1 MFDLKTLRRFVS
13 DYRQY
18 QDLRHRLK
26 ASADRVRS
34 LAKHAITLMRQ
45 DKYHDAEQLLAEAER
60 VLKSVHTLMKRQPLL
75 ATEGFFREALEEY
88 AEAKAYHSFL
98 TGERLTIPLFIPLDT
113 DEALGGVCDFTGE
126 LVRKAMSIADEEHL
140 KEIESYVRMTQRVVD
155 ELSHV
160 SFSGKL
166 REKYD
171 DLERNLVKL
180 ERIVYEVRMARG
192 ATLSSE

>member
-1 MFDLKTLRRFVS
+1 MFDTKTLRRLVK

-26 ASADRVRS
+26 APSDQTRS
-34 LAKHAITLMRQ
+34 LAKQAITLMRQ
-45 DKYHDAEQLLAEAER
+45 DKFQDGKRLLADAERTLRSVQALL
-60 VLKSVHTLMKRQPLL
+60 TRQPLL

-88 AEAKAYHSFL
+88 VEAKAYLSFL
-98 TGERLTIPLFIPLDT
+98 TGGRLTIPSFIPLDT

-126 LVRKAMSIADEEHL
+126 LVRKAMSIADTTHL
-140 KEIESYVRMTQRVVD
+140 KEIESYVRITQSIMD

-180 ERIVYEVRMARG
+180 ERIAYEIKLKR
-192 ATLSSE
+192 